1 MIVLM
6 NKKTISRLLEKEEM
20 IAFTIIEMHNK
31 EFLIHMETPNKKN
44 ISMVTNNWD
53 ELIKEIS

>member
-1 MIVLM
+1 MIVSM

-20 IAFTIIEMHNK
+20 IEFTIIEMHNK

-44 ISMVTNNWD
+44 ISMITNNWE
-53 ELIKEIS
+53 ELINEIN

>member
-1 MIVLM
+1 M
-6 NKKTISRLLEKEEM
+6 NKQTISRLLEKEEM

-44 ISMVTNNWD
+44 ISMITNNWE
-53 ELIKEIS
+53 ELINKIS